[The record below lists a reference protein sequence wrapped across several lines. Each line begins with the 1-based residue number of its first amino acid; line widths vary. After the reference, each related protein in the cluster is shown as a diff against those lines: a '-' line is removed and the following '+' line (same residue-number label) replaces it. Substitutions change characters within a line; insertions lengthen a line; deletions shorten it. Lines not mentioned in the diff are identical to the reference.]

1 MGFSNGLRI
10 RSLWQGI
17 PALLLIIIMVVPII
31 LAWQRLVDTSELSFW
46 QSLFDLDSRRQTKEA
61 VSFSILIG
69 LISALGTALIG
80 LPLSF
85 MLGRWK
91 WAGQPLLKLLAT
103 LPFIVPSIVA
113 TLGFLELLRNGGI
126 FHSISGLDLISEKGI
141 ISDMGEVLGIQHL
154 GWLIAILMAH
164 IWFNIALFVRLVE
177 PVISRLDEKMLEQAM
192 VLPAGGSRLGRIR
205 ILWLPLT
212 WAHAASAMVLTFVFC
227 ATSFA
232 IILHFGGF
240 EFYTMERAMAELG
253 GSAGI
258 CAKGASRCYGADAS
272 AVVMALSSIQLLII
286 LSALSLQS
294 FLARKKQVPWPISQ
308 NKKKQASKILWIP
321 MTLMM
326 VFLAAPLISIF
337 VASFKVKGDF
347 SSLAWSTSFEGEMF
361 SHLENSLLY
370 ASMTALIIIPFSILC
385 CEICILAEKRA
396 SRGINP
402 RLNRLWSAF
411 NENLALTPLALS
423 SVMIG
428 LGVLIGII
436 RISPSLIQEWWIPLI
451 GHCMVALPFA
461 MKCILQAM
469 RNLRPG
475 HQEIAATLGLTPF
488 ENWLKVR
495 LRLLKSPIIVASSLV
510 IAISLGEFGASWVVI
525 RATSHATLPMF
536 IDSAISRPFDYLARP
551 SAMVASTILLACCAI
566 LHLAAERFRGSSQGS
581 GF

>member
-17 PALLLIIIMVVPII
+17 PALLLIMIMVVPIL

-46 QSLFDLDSRRQTKEA
+46 QSLFDLDSRRQTKNA

-69 LISALGTALIG
+69 LASALGTALVG

-91 WAGQPLLKLLAT
+91 WRGQSLLKLLAT

-126 FHSISGLDLISEKGI
+126 FHSLSGLDLISEKGA
-141 ISDMGEVLGIQHL
+141 ISEMGDLLGIQHL

-192 VLPAGGSRLGRIR
+192 VLPAGRSRWGRIR

-227 ATSFA
+227 ASSFA

-258 CAKGASRCYGADAS
+258 CAKGVRRCYGADAS

-286 LSALSLQS
+286 LSALWLQS

-337 VASFKVKGDF
+337 VASFKVRGSF
-347 SSLAWSTSFEGEMF
+347 SSQAWSTSFEGEMF
-361 SHLENSLLY
+361 SHLENSLFY
-370 ASMTALIIIPFSILC
+370 AGMTALIIIPFSILC

-402 RLNRLWSAF
+402 RLNRFWSAF
-411 NENLALTPLALS
+411 NEGLALTPLALS

-428 LGVLIGII
+428 LGVLIGLI

-461 MKCILQAM
+461 IKCILQAM
-469 RNLRPG
+469 RNLQPE

-488 ENWLKVR
+488 ENWLKIR

-536 IDSAISRPFDYLARP
+536 IDSAISRPFDSLARP
-551 SAMVASTILLACCAI
+551 SAMVASTILLTCCAI

>member
-1 MGFSNGLRI
+1 MGFINGLRI

-17 PALLLIIIMVVPII
+17 PALLLIMIMVVPIL

-46 QSLFDLDSRRQTKEA
+46 QSLFDLDSRRQTKNA

-69 LISALGTALIG
+69 LVSALGTALIG

-91 WAGQPLLKLLAT
+91 WRGKPLLKLLAT

-126 FHSISGLDLISEKGI
+126 FHSLSGLDLISEKGA
-141 ISDMGEVLGIQHL
+141 ISDIGEILGIHHL

-192 VLPAGGSRLGRIR
+192 VLPAGRSRWGRIR

-227 ATSFA
+227 ASSFA

-258 CAKGASRCYGADAS
+258 CAKGANRCYGADAS

-286 LSALSLQS
+286 LSALWLQS

-308 NKKKQASKILWIP
+308 NKKKQASKMLWIP

-337 VASFKVKGDF
+337 VASFKVRGSF
-347 SSLAWSTSFEGEMF
+347 SSQAWSTSFEGEMF
-361 SHLENSLLY
+361 SHLENSLFY
-370 ASMTALIIIPFSILC
+370 AGMTALIIIPFSILC

-402 RLNRLWSAF
+402 RLNRFWSAF
-411 NENLALTPLALS
+411 NEGLALTPLALS

-428 LGVLIGII
+428 LGVLIGLI

-461 MKCILQAM
+461 IKCILQAM
-469 RNLRPG
+469 RNLQPE

-488 ENWLKVR
+488 ENWLKIR

-536 IDSAISRPFDYLARP
+536 IDSAISRPFDSLARP
-551 SAMVASTILLACCAI
+551 SAMVASTILLTCCAI

>member
-1 MGFSNGLRI
+1 MGFINGLRI

-17 PALLLIIIMVVPII
+17 PALLLIMIMVVPIL

-46 QSLFDLDSRRQTKEA
+46 QSLFNLDSRRQTKNA

-91 WAGQPLLKLLAT
+91 WRGHPLLKLLAT

-126 FHSISGLDLISEKGI
+126 FHTLSGLDLISEKGV
-141 ISDMGEVLGIQHL
+141 ISDVGEILGIQHL

-177 PVISRLDEKMLEQAM
+177 PVISRLDEKVLEQTM
-192 VLPAGGSRLGRIR
+192 VLPAGRSRLGRIR

-286 LSALSLQS
+286 LSALWLQS

-308 NKKKQASKILWIP
+308 NKKKQAPKVLWVP
-321 MTLMM
+321 MTLLMI
-326 VFLAAPLISIF
+326 FLAAPLISIF

-347 SSLAWSTSFEGEMF
+347 SLRAWSASFEGEMF
-361 SHLENSLLY
+361 SHLENSLFY
-370 ASMTALIIIPFSILC
+370 AGMTALIIIPFSILC

-461 MKCILQAM
+461 IKCILQAM
-469 RNLRPG
+469 RNLQPE

-488 ENWLKVR
+488 ENWLKIR

-536 IDSAISRPFDYLARP
+536 IDSAISRPFDSLARP
-551 SAMVASTILLACCAI
+551 SAMVASTILLTCCAI